1 MGAGDSGPPGPTV
14 PGHVELVHSQQS
26 ENVTTPS
33 ESLNWDQFT
42 KKIGTVSCAVLHE
55 SSLFLVL
62 TGQSL
67 EVSTAPGNGSVTG
80 RATQNPVRSRGQ
92 RFERCSAASLT
103 LCLITMIC
111 TCGFLYQIHVS
122 IKKIKNIC
130 MRLHIMT
137 NRGRQSPWKSVF
149 MYLWYTERTI

>member
-14 PGHVELVHSQQS
+14 PGHVELEYSQRS

-33 ESLNWDQFT
+33 ESLNWHQLT

-80 RATQNPVRSRGQ
+80 RATQNPVRSISQ

-103 LCLITMIC
+103 LCLITMSC
-111 TCGFLYQIHVS
+111 TSGFLYQIHVS
-122 IKKIKNIC
+122 IQKYKLC

-137 NRGRQSPWKSVF
+137 NRGRQPHWKSVF
-149 MYLWYTERTI
+149 MYPWYPERTI

>member
-14 PGHVELVHSQQS
+14 PGRVELEYSQRS
-26 ENVTTPS
+26 ENVTIPS
-33 ESLNWDQFT
+33 ESLNWHQFP
-42 KKIGTVSCAVLHE
+42 KKTVSCAVLHE

-80 RATQNPVRSRGQ
+80 RATQNPVRSISQ

-103 LCLITMIC
+103 PCLITMSC
-111 TCGFLYQIHVS
+111 TSGFLCQIHVS
-122 IKKIKNIC
+122 IPK
-130 MRLHIMT
+130 
-137 NRGRQSPWKSVF
+137 
-149 MYLWYTERTI
+149 